1 MGNLYQHS
9 ITIEIVE
16 GGYVLSYP
24 SDIGLNSTNTGAM
37 YVQKREVFTSSR
49 KMNQR
54 IKEVLE
60 AISTTAVDA
69 E

>member
-1 MGNLYQHS
+1 MGNHYQHS

-16 GGYVLSYP
+16 GGYVLCYP
-24 SDIGLNSTNTGAM
+24 SDIGFNNTNV

-60 AISTTAVDA
+60 SVSTTVVDA